1 MKSTKMAREKA
12 VFVFLLLSCIALFFL
27 GSTAIY
33 LKSTKSV
40 YSADA
45 EKESFVITASFY
57 PVYIAALNVAGDIDG
72 VEVRNLTQPQ
82 TGCLHDYQLTT
93 EDMKAMADSDVLLIN
108 GGGIESFVSKVAK
121 TYPKLSII
129 NLSASFA
136 ELPEEDEEEED
147 HDHEDA
153 DHEDADHEDADHEDA
168 DHEDADHEDADHDHD
183 HDHGEQNSHFWMD
196 IELYR
201 KEVES
206 MEEGLSIRDPVHA
219 DQYKKNAEA
228 YLKKLESLQS
238 EEAELKAALSGK
250 KVVVFHEAFLYLAED
265 LDMQVTMTM
274 DLDEER
280 QVSAGEVR
288 QVLDALALSDD
299 KIIFA
304 ERTYGE
310 EMGDRMTEE
319 ASATVIYLDPLTRP
333 KDGQES
339 EQDGYLLA
347 MQENFDQIR
356 TTLLGAEE

>member
-153 DHEDADHEDADHEDA
+153 A
-168 DHEDADHEDADHDHD
+168 HEDADHEDADHDHD

>member
-1 MKSTKMAREKA
+1 MAREKA
-12 VFVFLLLSCIALFFL
+12 IFVFLLLSCIALFFL

-153 DHEDADHEDADHEDA
+153 AHEDADHEDA
-168 DHEDADHEDADHDHD
+168 DHD

-196 IELYR
+196 IDLYR

-238 EEAELKAALSGK
+238 EEAELKAALAGK

>member
-1 MKSTKMAREKA
+1 MKSAKMAREKA

-147 HDHEDA
+147 HDHEDVA
-153 DHEDADHEDADHEDA
+153 
-168 DHEDADHEDADHDHD
+168 HEDADHEDADHDHD
-183 HDHGEQNSHFWMD
+183 HDHDHEEQNSHFWMD

>member
-1 MKSTKMAREKA
+1 MKNAKMAREKA

-153 DHEDADHEDADHEDA
+153 A
-168 DHEDADHEDADHDHD
+168 HEDADHEDADHDHD

-347 MQENFDQIR
+347 MQENFDKIR

>member
-1 MKSTKMAREKA
+1 MAREKA

-153 DHEDADHEDADHEDA
+153 AHEDAA
-168 DHEDADHEDADHDHD
+168 HEDADHDHD
-183 HDHGEQNSHFWMD
+183 HDHDHEEQNSHFWMD
-196 IELYR
+196 IDLYR

-347 MQENFDQIR
+347 MQENFDKIR

>member
-136 ELPEEDEEEED
+136 EFPEEDEEEED
-147 HDHEDA
+147 HDHEDSA
-153 DHEDADHEDADHEDA
+153 
-168 DHEDADHEDADHDHD
+168 HEDADHEDADHDHD

-347 MQENFDQIR
+347 MQENFDKIR

>member
-93 EDMKAMADSDVLLIN
+93 EDMKAMADSGVLLIN

-153 DHEDADHEDADHEDA
+153 A
-168 DHEDADHEDADHDHD
+168 HEDADHEDADHDHD
-183 HDHGEQNSHFWMD
+183 HDHDHEEQNSHFWMD
-196 IELYR
+196 IDLYR

-238 EEAELKAALSGK
+238 EEAELKEALAGK

>member
-1 MKSTKMAREKA
+1 MKNAKMAREKA

-153 DHEDADHEDADHEDA
+153 DHEDADR
-168 DHEDADHEDADHDHD
+168 EDADHDHD
-183 HDHGEQNSHFWMD
+183 HDHGEKNSHFWMD
-196 IELYR
+196 IDLYR

-347 MQENFDQIR
+347 MQENFDKIR

>member
-1 MKSTKMAREKA
+1 MAREKA

-57 PVYIAALNVAGDIDG
+57 PVYIAALNVAGNIDG

-153 DHEDADHEDADHEDA
+153 A
-168 DHEDADHEDADHDHD
+168 HEDADHEDADHDHD

-196 IELYR
+196 IDLYR

>member
-1 MKSTKMAREKA
+1 MKSAKMAREKA

-153 DHEDADHEDADHEDA
+153 DHEDADH
-168 DHEDADHEDADHDHD
+168 DHDHD

>member
-12 VFVFLLLSCIALFFL
+12 IFVFLLLSCIALFFL

-82 TGCLHDYQLTT
+82 TGCLHDYQLTS

-153 DHEDADHEDADHEDA
+153 DH
-168 DHEDADHEDADHDHD
+168 DHD

-206 MEEGLSIRDPVHA
+206 MEEGLSIADPVHA

-238 EEAELKAALSGK
+238 EEAELKEALAGK
-250 KVVVFHEAFLYLAED
+250 KVIVFHEAFLYLAED

>member
-136 ELPEEDEEEED
+136 EFPEEDEEEED
-147 HDHEDA
+147 HDHEDSA
-153 DHEDADHEDADHEDA
+153 
-168 DHEDADHEDADHDHD
+168 HEDADHEDADHDHD

-238 EEAELKAALSGK
+238 EEAELKAALAGK

>member
-1 MKSTKMAREKA
+1 MAREKA

-153 DHEDADHEDADHEDA
+153 A
-168 DHEDADHEDADHDHD
+168 HEDADHEDADHDHD
-183 HDHGEQNSHFWMD
+183 HDHEEQNSHFWMD
-196 IELYR
+196 IDLYR

>member
-1 MKSTKMAREKA
+1 MKNAKMAREKA

-136 ELPEEDEEEED
+136 ELPEKDEEEED
-147 HDHEDA
+147 HDHEDSA
-153 DHEDADHEDADHEDA
+153 
-168 DHEDADHEDADHDHD
+168 HEDADHEDADHDHD

-347 MQENFDQIR
+347 MQENFDKIR

>member
-136 ELPEEDEEEED
+136 EFPEEDEEEED
-147 HDHEDA
+147 HDHEDSA
-153 DHEDADHEDADHEDA
+153 
-168 DHEDADHEDADHDHD
+168 HEDADHEDADHDHD

-347 MQENFDQIR
+347 MKENFDQIR

>member
-1 MKSTKMAREKA
+1 MKSAKMAREKA
-12 VFVFLLLSCIALFFL
+12 IFVFLLLSCIALFFL

-136 ELPEEDEEEED
+136 EFPEEDEEEED

-153 DHEDADHEDADHEDA
+153 A
-168 DHEDADHEDADHDHD
+168 HEDADHEDADHDHD

-196 IELYR
+196 IDLYR

>member
-147 HDHEDA
+147 HDHEDSA
-153 DHEDADHEDADHEDA
+153 HEDADHEDA
-168 DHEDADHEDADHDHD
+168 DHD

>member
-1 MKSTKMAREKA
+1 MKSAKMAREKA

-153 DHEDADHEDADHEDA
+153 AHEDAA
-168 DHEDADHEDADHDHD
+168 HEDADHDHD
-183 HDHGEQNSHFWMD
+183 HDHDHEEQNSHFWMD
-196 IELYR
+196 IDLYR

-347 MQENFDQIR
+347 MQENFDKIR

>member
-1 MKSTKMAREKA
+1 MKNAKMAREKA

-153 DHEDADHEDADHEDA
+153 DHEDADR
-168 DHEDADHEDADHDHD
+168 EDADHDHD
-183 HDHGEQNSHFWMD
+183 HDHGEKNSHFWMD
-196 IELYR
+196 IDLYR

-206 MEEGLSIRDPVHA
+206 MEEGLSKRDPVHA

-288 QVLDALALSDD
+288 QVLDDLALSDD

-347 MQENFDQIR
+347 MQENFDKIR

>member
-1 MKSTKMAREKA
+1 MAREKA

-153 DHEDADHEDADHEDA
+153 DHEDADH
-168 DHEDADHEDADHDHD
+168 DHDHD

>member
-1 MKSTKMAREKA
+1 MKNAKMAREKA

-153 DHEDADHEDADHEDA
+153 DHEDADR
-168 DHEDADHEDADHDHD
+168 EDADHDHD
-183 HDHGEQNSHFWMD
+183 HDHGEKNSHFWMD
-196 IELYR
+196 IDLYR

-206 MEEGLSIRDPVHA
+206 MEEGLSKRDPVHA

-238 EEAELKAALSGK
+238 EEAELKEALSGK
-250 KVVVFHEAFLYLAED
+250 KVVVFHEAFISGGRSRY
-265 LDMQVTMTM
+265 
-274 DLDEER
+274 
-280 QVSAGEVR
+280 AGY
-288 QVLDALALSDD
+288 DD
-299 KIIFA
+299 HGS
-304 ERTYGE
+304 R
-310 EMGDRMTEE
+310 
-319 ASATVIYLDPLTRP
+319 
-333 KDGQES
+333 
-339 EQDGYLLA
+339 
-347 MQENFDQIR
+347 
-356 TTLLGAEE
+356 

>member
-1 MKSTKMAREKA
+1 MKNAKMAREKA

-153 DHEDADHEDADHEDA
+153 AHEDAA
-168 DHEDADHEDADHDHD
+168 HEDADHEDADHDHD
-183 HDHGEQNSHFWMD
+183 YDHDHEEQNSHFWMD

-238 EEAELKAALSGK
+238 EEAELKAALAGK

-347 MQENFDQIR
+347 MKENFDKIR

>member
-1 MKSTKMAREKA
+1 MKSAKMAREKA
-12 VFVFLLLSCIALFFL
+12 IFVFLLLSCIALFFL

-153 DHEDADHEDADHEDA
+153 AHEDADHEDA
-168 DHEDADHEDADHDHD
+168 DHD

-196 IELYR
+196 IDLYR

-238 EEAELKAALSGK
+238 EEAELKAALAGK

>member
-1 MKSTKMAREKA
+1 MAREKA

-136 ELPEEDEEEED
+136 EFPEEDEEEED
-147 HDHEDA
+147 HDHEDSA
-153 DHEDADHEDADHEDA
+153 
-168 DHEDADHEDADHDHD
+168 HEDADHEDADHDHD

-347 MQENFDQIR
+347 MQENFDKIR

>member
-1 MKSTKMAREKA
+1 MKNAKMAREKA

-153 DHEDADHEDADHEDA
+153 A
-168 DHEDADHEDADHDHD
+168 HEDADHEDADHDHD

-206 MEEGLSIRDPVHA
+206 MEEGLSKRDPVHA

-347 MQENFDQIR
+347 MQENFDKIR

>member
-1 MKSTKMAREKA
+1 MKNAKMAREKA

-153 DHEDADHEDADHEDA
+153 AHEDADREE
-168 DHEDADHEDADHDHD
+168 ADHDHD

-304 ERTYGE
+304 ERTYGK

-347 MQENFDQIR
+347 MQENFDKIR

>member
-1 MKSTKMAREKA
+1 MKNAKMAREKA

-147 HDHEDA
+147 HDHEDSA
-153 DHEDADHEDADHEDA
+153 
-168 DHEDADHEDADHDHD
+168 HEDADHEDADHDHD

-265 LDMQVTMTM
+265 LDMQITMTM

-347 MQENFDQIR
+347 MQENFDKIR

>member
-1 MKSTKMAREKA
+1 MKSAKMAKEKA
-12 VFVFLLLSCIALFFL
+12 IFVFLLLSCIALFFL

-153 DHEDADHEDADHEDA
+153 AHEDADHEDA
-168 DHEDADHEDADHDHD
+168 DHD

-196 IELYR
+196 IDLYR

-238 EEAELKAALSGK
+238 EEAELKAALAGK

>member
-1 MKSTKMAREKA
+1 MAREKA

-153 DHEDADHEDADHEDA
+153 A
-168 DHEDADHEDADHDHD
+168 HEDADHEDADHDHD
-183 HDHGEQNSHFWMD
+183 HDHDHEEQNSHFWMD

-201 KEVES
+201 KEAES

-347 MQENFDQIR
+347 MQENFDKIR

>member
-1 MKSTKMAREKA
+1 MKNAKMAREKA

-153 DHEDADHEDADHEDA
+153 A
-168 DHEDADHEDADHDHD
+168 HEDADHEDADHDHD
-183 HDHGEQNSHFWMD
+183 HDHDHEEQNSHFWMD
-196 IELYR
+196 IDLYR

>member
-1 MKSTKMAREKA
+1 MKSAKMAREKA

-136 ELPEEDEEEED
+136 EFPEEDEEEED
-147 HDHEDA
+147 H
-153 DHEDADHEDADHEDA
+153 

-347 MQENFDQIR
+347 MQENFDKIR

>member
-1 MKSTKMAREKA
+1 MKNAKMAREKA

-136 ELPEEDEEEED
+136 EFPEEDEEEED

-153 DHEDADHEDADHEDA
+153 A
-168 DHEDADHEDADHDHD
+168 HEDADHEDADHDHD

-347 MQENFDQIR
+347 MQENFDKIR

>member
-1 MKSTKMAREKA
+1 MAREKA

-153 DHEDADHEDADHEDA
+153 A
-168 DHEDADHEDADHDHD
+168 HEDADHEDADHDHD

-238 EEAELKAALSGK
+238 EEVELKAALSGK

>member
-1 MKSTKMAREKA
+1 MKSAKMAREKA

-147 HDHEDA
+147 HDHEDSA
-153 DHEDADHEDADHEDA
+153 
-168 DHEDADHEDADHDHD
+168 HEDADHEDADHDHD

>member
-147 HDHEDA
+147 HDHEDSA
-153 DHEDADHEDADHEDA
+153 
-168 DHEDADHEDADHDHD
+168 HEDADHEDADHDHD

>member
-1 MKSTKMAREKA
+1 MKNAKMAREKA

-153 DHEDADHEDADHEDA
+153 A
-168 DHEDADHEDADHDHD
+168 HEDADHEDADHDHD

-196 IELYR
+196 IDLYR

-347 MQENFDQIR
+347 MQENFDKIR

>member
-153 DHEDADHEDADHEDA
+153 DHEDADH
-168 DHEDADHEDADHDHD
+168 DHDHD

>member
-1 MKSTKMAREKA
+1 MKSAKMAREKA

-136 ELPEEDEEEED
+136 EFPEEDEEEED
-147 HDHEDA
+147 HDHEDSA
-153 DHEDADHEDADHEDA
+153 
-168 DHEDADHEDADHDHD
+168 HEDADHEDADHDHD
-183 HDHGEQNSHFWMD
+183 HDHDHEEQNSHFWMD

-347 MQENFDQIR
+347 MQENFDKIR

>member
-1 MKSTKMAREKA
+1 MKNAKMAREKA

-153 DHEDADHEDADHEDA
+153 A
-168 DHEDADHEDADHDHD
+168 HEDADHEDADHDHD
-183 HDHGEQNSHFWMD
+183 HDHDHEEQNSHFWMD

>member
-1 MKSTKMAREKA
+1 MKNAKMAREKA

-147 HDHEDA
+147 HDHEDSA
-153 DHEDADHEDADHEDA
+153 
-168 DHEDADHEDADHDHD
+168 HEDADHEDADHDHD

-265 LDMQVTMTM
+265 LDMQVKMTM

-347 MQENFDQIR
+347 MQENFDKIR